1 MRFYSHPICQIGQ
14 QMNNIEVIKALDRL
28 DLSTYPY
35 NKVKSL
41 VSKFAPKFLGILIPK
56 GHRIERIRPDANVFE
71 RDGMTYR
78 PAIYNTKP
86 QRATLPGKTAFYGT
100 LVHMEDSTVNSRYVS
115 LLEASKL
122 YRKGPQEN
130 GRETY
135 TWSRWMV
142 TENIHL
148 VIVVDESVFSG
159 ATHNPILEQA
169 KQEWVKSKS
178 FIDGVMQSNEYNSFV
193 AAQFAKSVS
202 NDYEYIISATI
213 AEMLMYAS
221 RADGVMYP
229 PVQAAGDYGMNVA
242 LRPDVADGKLMLTD
256 VSEMEYV
263 QENGKGNLRFT
274 KHGIPVEMDAH
285 GIKRWKYNE

>member
-1 MRFYSHPICQIGQ
+1 
-14 QMNNIEVIKALDRL
+14 MNNIEVIEALGGL

-35 NKVKSL
+35 SEVKTL
-41 VSKFAPKFLGILIPK
+41 VSKFAPKFLGIWIPK

-71 RDGMTYR
+71 RKGMSYR
-78 PAIYNTKP
+78 PATDNTKP

-100 LVHMEDSTVNSRYVS
+100 LGHVEDSTVNTRYVS

-135 TWSRWMV
+135 TWSRWV
-142 TENIHL
+142 LTEDIHL
-148 VIVVDESVFSG
+148 AVMVDETTFSG

-169 KQEWVKSKS
+169 RQVWEKSKS

-193 AAQFAKSVS
+193 AAQFVKMVS
-202 NDYEYIISATI
+202 YDYEYIISATI
-213 AEMLMYAS
+213 AEMIMYAS
-221 RADGVMYP
+221 KADGVMYP

-242 LRPDVADGKLMLTD
+242 LRPDVADGKLRLTD

-263 QENGKGNLRFT
+263 QENEKGNLRFT
-274 KHGIPVEMDAH
+274 KHGIPVEMDPF

>member
-1 MRFYSHPICQIGQ
+1 
-14 QMNNIEVIKALDRL
+14 MNNIEVIEALGRL
-28 DLSTYPY
+28 DLSSYPY
-35 NKVKSL
+35 NEVKFL
-41 VSKFAPKFLGILIPK
+41 VSKFAPKFLGIWIPK

-71 RDGMTYR
+71 RDGMSYR
-78 PAIYNTKP
+78 PAKDNTKP

-100 LVHMEDSTVNSRYVS
+100 LVHMEDSTVNTRYVS

-130 GRETY
+130 GRKTY

-142 TENIHL
+142 KEDIHL
-148 VIVVDESVFSG
+148 VVIVDETVFSG
-159 ATHNPILEQA
+159 AIHNPILNQA
-169 KQEWVKSKS
+169 RQEWEKGKS

-193 AAQFAKSVS
+193 TAQFAKQVS
-202 NDYEYIISATI
+202 HDYEYIISATI

-221 RADGVMYP
+221 KADGVMYP

-242 LRPDVADGKLMLTD
+242 LRPDVADAKLLLTD

-274 KHGIPVEMDAH
+274 KQGIPVEMDSC
-285 GIKRWKYNE
+285 GMKRWKYNE

>member
-1 MRFYSHPICQIGQ
+1 
-14 QMNNIEVIKALDRL
+14 MNNVEVIIALKSL
-28 DLSTYPY
+28 ELSAYPY
-35 NKVKSL
+35 NEVKSL
-41 VSKFAPKFLGILIPK
+41 VSKFSPKFLGIWIPK

-71 RDGMTYR
+71 RDGISYR
-78 PAIYNTKP
+78 PATDNTKP

-100 LVHMEDSTVNSRYVS
+100 LVHMEDSTVNTRYVS

-135 TWSRWMV
+135 TWSRWVV
-142 TENIHL
+142 TEDIHL
-148 VIVVDESVFSG
+148 AVVVDETVFSG

-169 KQEWVKSKS
+169 RQVWEKSKS

-193 AAQFAKSVS
+193 ATQFAKMVS
-202 NDYEYIISATI
+202 HDYEYIISATI
-213 AEMLMYAS
+213 AEMIMYAS
-221 RADGVMYP
+221 KAEGVMYP

-242 LRPDVADGKLMLTD
+242 LRPDVADSKLLLTD

-263 QENGKGNLRFT
+263 QENGKGSLRFT

>member
-1 MRFYSHPICQIGQ
+1 
-14 QMNNIEVIKALDRL
+14 MNNIDAINTLNSL

-35 NKVKSL
+35 DEVKKL
-41 VSKFAPKFLGILIPK
+41 VSQFSPKFLGIWIPK

-71 RDGMTYR
+71 RGGMSYR
-78 PAIYNTKP
+78 PATYNTKP

-100 LVHMEDSTVNSRYVS
+100 LSHFEDSTVNTRYVS

-130 GRETY
+130 GIETY
-135 TWSRWMV
+135 TWSRWVV
-142 TENIHL
+142 TEDIHL
-148 VIVVDESVFSG
+148 AVVVDESIFSG

-169 KQEWVKSKS
+169 RIEWEKSKT

-193 AAQFAKSVS
+193 AAQFAKLVS

-221 RADGVMYP
+221 KADGVMYP

-242 LRPDVADGKLMLTD
+242 IRPNVADGKLMLTD

-263 QENGKGNLRFT
+263 QENSKGNLRFT
-274 KHGIPVEMDAH
+274 KHGIPVDMDAH
-285 GIKRWKYNE
+285 GIKRWKYDE

>member
-1 MRFYSHPICQIGQ
+1 
-14 QMNNIEVIKALDRL
+14 MNNVEVIEALGRL

-35 NKVKSL
+35 REVKTL
-41 VSKFAPKFLGILIPK
+41 VSKFAPKFLGIWIPR

-71 RDGMTYR
+71 REGMSYR

-100 LVHMEDSTVNSRYVS
+100 LVHMEDSTVNTRYVS

-130 GRETY
+130 GREIY
-135 TWSRWMV
+135 SWSRWVV
-142 TENIHL
+142 TEDIHL
-148 VIVVDESVFSG
+148 AVVVDEKVFSG
-159 ATHNPILEQA
+159 STHNPILEQA
-169 KQEWVKSKS
+169 RLEWEKSKS

-193 AAQFAKSVS
+193 ATQFAKLVS
-202 NDYEYIISATI
+202 HDYDYIISATI
-213 AEMLMYAS
+213 AEMLMHAS
-221 RADGVMYP
+221 RADGIMYP

-242 LRPDVADGKLMLTD
+242 IFPDVADSKLMLTD

-263 QENGKGNLRFT
+263 QEDGKGNLRFT
-274 KHGIPVEMDAH
+274 KHGIPLKMDAR
-285 GIKRWKYNE
+285 GIKRWKYTEKI

>member
-1 MRFYSHPICQIGQ
+1 
-14 QMNNIEVIKALDRL
+14 MNNIEVIEALGGL

-35 NKVKSL
+35 SEVKTL
-41 VSKFAPKFLGILIPK
+41 VSKFAPKFLGIWIPK

-71 RDGMTYR
+71 RKGMSYR
-78 PAIYNTKP
+78 PATDNTKP

-100 LVHMEDSTVNSRYVS
+100 LGHVEDSTVNTRYVS

-135 TWSRWMV
+135 TWSRWV
-142 TENIHL
+142 LTEDIHL
-148 VIVVDESVFSG
+148 AVMVDETTFSG

-169 KQEWVKSKS
+169 RQVWEKSKS

-193 AAQFAKSVS
+193 AAQFAKMVS
-202 NDYEYIISATI
+202 YDYEYIISATI
-213 AEMLMYAS
+213 AEMIMYAS
-221 RADGVMYP
+221 KADGVMYP

-242 LRPDVADGKLMLTD
+242 LRPDVADGKLRLTD

-263 QENGKGNLRFT
+263 QENEKGNLRFT
-274 KHGIPVEMDAH
+274 KHGIPVEMDPF